1 MYSATIGAR
10 RYNFRDLANL
20 LAKASPLRSGDQ
32 LAGLSAGTDEERIA
46 AQIALA
52 GLPLATFLHE
62 QVVPYEVCEVTRLI
76 VDTHDQKAFAPIAH
90 LTVGEFRDWLL
101 SDEATTSAL
110 AASGRVRYC
119 WRRPSPRV
127 KCRDSAFAACKK

>member
-52 GLPLATFLHE
+52 DLPLATFLHE

-76 VDTHDQKAFAPIAH
+76 VARNSVPVHRCNRR
-90 LTVGEFRDWLL
+90 GE
-101 SDEATTSAL
+101 ASAIE
-110 AASGRVRYC
+110 
-119 WRRPSPRV
+119 RPRQI
-127 KCRDSAFAACKK
+127 